1 MDFEDIPEAEESPVI
16 VQQDEPYFYEENPL
30 KQVAATEIAEQ
41 EPYYYEDPPNV
52 ANQMPPGVPEQ
63 NTWEMPEPEPDD
75 ALTYVS
81 FNFFAAQ
88 WLCCILKNLV
98 DISRFLTVPVF
109 NFLNISAFN
118 KVWNAKLDAKKLVE
132 AEAER
137 AVKAKAAED
146 MSNWTAQR
154 DIRLHTK
161 KVIDNFC
168 VFQYFK

>member
-30 KQVAATEIAEQ
+30 KKTTASEIAEQ

-81 FNFFAAQ
+81 FYSAA
-88 WLCCILKNLV
+88 V
-98 DISRFLTVPVF
+98 RRP
-109 NFLNISAFN
+109 
-118 KVWNAKLDAKKLVE
+118 
-132 AEAER
+132 
-137 AVKAKAAED
+137 
-146 MSNWTAQR
+146 
-154 DIRLHTK
+154 
-161 KVIDNFC
+161 
-168 VFQYFK
+168 